1 MSETAAQDRTDAPS
15 GERTGC
21 GDCKPHLIDCL
32 KCKTEGIA
40 KQAEYNAATQPDLDA
55 AQVAYNATRKDY
67 RAKRA
72 DVTLQVQ
79 DMRHQIKHLV
89 ERVRCLIQQEHV
101 VECLDDAWCCIAKEL
116 DKCSAQVGCCAD
128 DLECE
133 FDVSGEDWDCEPDD
147 DDPRYVSD
155 AEYTALVAK
164 ITAYQD
170 HVDRAKA
177 CFNTLIG
184 EPAAL
189 VVRVAAVKAEVD
201 AINAALTAD
210 PATTDLKKVYAQALV
225 ARRHI
230 RLIWNGFDQSKDFV
244 ECLCRAL
251 TCWSTG
257 SAAVSLLTGKRA
269 FEDCK
274 RAAAAAQCLELQ
286 TNTVDEILARYEK
299 CCPPPDCD
307 DPKPVDPDC
316 PPDDDDCDDSKGH
329 KGGCEHDH
337 HHHHDHKHDEN
348 CDHDHDD
355 DDDGGDPPQQ
365 TST

>member
-1 MSETAAQDRTDAPS
+1 MSETAAQESTDES
-15 GERTGC
+15 TGQPC

-32 KCKTEGIA
+32 KCKTQGIA
-40 KQAEYNAATQPDLDA
+40 AQAAYNTATQPDLDA
-55 AQVAYNATRKDY
+55 AQTAYTATRKDY

-89 ERVRCLIQQEHV
+89 ERIRCLIQQEHV
-101 VECLDDAWCCIAKEL
+101 VDCLDDAWCDIAREL
-116 DKCSAQVGCCAD
+116 DACSEPVGCCAD
-128 DLECE
+128 GLECD
-133 FDVSGEDWDCEPDD
+133 FDVSGDEWDCDPDATHAEC
-147 DDPRYVSD
+147 VSD

-170 HVDRAKA
+170 HVDKAKA
-177 CFNTLIG
+177 CFNSLVG

-189 VVRVAAVKAEVD
+189 VARVAAVKAEVD

-244 ECLCRAL
+244 ACLCRAL

-274 RAAAAAQCLELQ
+274 RAAAAAQCDELK

-299 CCPPPDCD
+299 CCPPPECD
-307 DPKPVDPDC
+307 DSKPVDPDC
-316 PPDDDDCDDSKGH
+316 PPEDEDGSEDP
-329 KGGCEHDH
+329 H
-337 HHHHDHKHDEN
+337 HHHHHKHKHHH
-348 CDHDHDD
+348 DHHDD
-355 DDDGGDPPQQ
+355 DCEEPDERSSDDEDG
-365 TST
+365 TAV